1 MKKSDIITRE
11 EALAKARA
19 EKDIP
24 NTVGHVF
31 YHLLSEAKPEVVEMY
46 EKMLVNAMQFGDVI
60 RRELSEAKP
69 GTPEYNE
76 YHRMILDMTNKNK
89 HSIDADFEKLKKGF
103 NPEQFDPS
111 KKADDD
117 GE

>member
-11 EALAKARA
+11 EALEKARA

-31 YHLLSEAKPEVVEMY
+31 YNLLSEAKPQVVEMY
-46 EKMLVNAMQFGDVI
+46 EEMLVNAMQFGDVI
-60 RRELSEAKP
+60 RRELSEVKP

-76 YHRMILDMTNKNK
+76 YHRMIHEMANKNK
-89 HSIDADFEKLKKGF
+89 NSIDDDFEKLKKDL
-103 NPEQFDPS
+103 NPEQFDPA